1 MTDKKKIPPGFKV
14 KYFQNELLRSCVEAK
29 KKKQDNVF
37 KRNRELY
44 IKTWQ
49 ILRRQ
54 EAQPLSTIRLK
65 AVKLG
70 KNKKETID
78 LFKNFENFLKKMT
91 DDEFIKFAKRTIKK
105 GIK

>member
-49 ILRRQ
+49 ILRKTM
-54 EAQPLSTIRLK
+54 L
-65 AVKLG
+65 
-70 KNKKETID
+70 
-78 LFKNFENFLKKMT
+78 
-91 DDEFIKFAKRTIKK
+91 
-105 GIK
+105 

>member
-1 MTDKKKIPPGFKV
+1 MMIMN
-14 KYFQNELLRSCVEAK
+14 YEL
-29 KKKQDNVF
+29 
-37 KRNRELY
+37 RNIDLPYSR
-44 IKTWQ
+44 I
-49 ILRRQ
+49 ILESSGHLATR
-54 EAQPLSTIRLK
+54 AQPLSTIRLK